1 VKRKRNVGEKRK
13 RRRRRPSQLHPAVA
27 VDRVL
32 QRSAAQMQMQMQGPI
47 AVFVDKNLIW
57 LGNQLRPLSKHA
69 AVIGREREATLWLAD
84 TSDEY

>member
-1 VKRKRNVGEKRK
+1 VGEKRK

-32 QRSAAQMQMQMQGPI
+32 QRSAAQMQMQGPI
-47 AVFVDKNLIW
+47 AGFVDKNLIW

-84 TSDEY
+84 TSDESDEY